1 MALSDKFTNSR
12 GLDAH
17 AMSVLDSRKK
27 NRDNRGNDLKR
38 KHAEREINSLRSKLD
53 VINREIQRLAVSGR
67 RFHGDEARTKT
78 EFEQE
83 SRALDDITKELGIHS
98 EKIRELDRVLSA
110 KRMVSEKV
118 HKSDFGQ
125 ESAKKEIQR
134 LKVELNHAT
143 RDVEQLNAK
152 KRLLDQEI
160 AHLNNEKKS
169 VDQEI
174 EQLDPHKRRLM
185 NEIRTTEDKIQQ
197 AAELEIKSS
206 HDSLLVEREVDKVSE
221 ELRSEQSMFSRLKAR
236 FSNQHRSFLS
246 KKKQM
251 EEVDKRMKGASEGSP
266 ALENEKMKIE
276 QQIRNL
282 EKDLN

>member
-98 EKIRELDRVLSA
+98 EKIKELDRVLSA

-125 ESAKKEIQR
+125 ETAKKEVQR
-134 LKVELNHAT
+134 LKTELNHAT

-160 AHLNNEKKS
+160 AHLNNQKKS

-206 HDSLLVEREVDKVSE
+206 HDSLLVERELDKVSE

-236 FSNQHRSFLS
+236 FSNQHRNFLS

-266 ALENEKMKIE
+266 VLESEKMKIE

>member
-27 NRDNRGNDLKR
+27 NRDNRGSDLKR

-98 EKIRELDRVLSA
+98 EKIKELDRVLSA
-110 KRMVSEKV
+110 KKMVSAKSG
-118 HKSDFGQ
+118 KSDFGQ
-125 ESAKKEIQR
+125 EAAKKEVQR
-134 LKVELNHAT
+134 LKTELNHAT

-160 AHLNNEKKS
+160 AHLNNQKKS

-236 FSNQHRSFLS
+236 FSNQHRNFLS

>member
-125 ESAKKEIQR
+125 EAAKKEVQR
-134 LKVELNHAT
+134 LKTELNHAT

-160 AHLNNEKKS
+160 AHLNNQKKS

-236 FSNQHRSFLS
+236 FSNQHRNFLS